1 MRMDILFTRLSS
13 MKDSGLPVDFIPPEG
28 GIYLSTRFNLFEKLN
43 VKTNEEIRKWL
54 LNEVGIA
61 VVPFQ
66 AFGLMEETGW
76 FRISIGAVSV
86 DEVKSAMDRLEIS
99 LNK

>member
-1 MRMDILFTRLSS
+1 MEVLFSRLDA
-13 MKDSGLPVDFIPPEG
+13 MKAEGLPVNYIPPEG
-28 GIYLSTRFNLFEKLN
+28 GIYLSTQFNLFELLD

-54 LNEVGIA
+54 LDEAGVA

-66 AFGLMEETGW
+66 AFGLEEDTGW

-86 DEVKSAMDRLEIS
+86 QEIVEAMNRLEEAI
-99 LNK
+99 NQI